1 MYAVHRL
8 AAGSFDLLLNGKIIG
23 GVVRNVGATGD
34 PQGWRAELLTHLPV
48 KKFPS
53 PFTRPEH
60 LFISL
65 GEALT
70 WLGNPPVFDPDEA
83 PIRLPQQGV

>member
-8 AAGSFDLLLNGKIIG
+8 AAGSFDLLLNDKLIG
-23 GVVRNVGATGD
+23 GVVRNVGTTGD
-34 PQGWRAELLTHLPV
+34 PQGWRAELLTELPT
-48 KKFPS
+48 KKLPS

-60 LFISL
+60 LFASL
-65 GEALT
+65 GEVLT

-83 PIRLPQQGV
+83 PSRPQQQGV